1 MYRLQV
7 KLKQHTPLIHF
18 QWDQKGATLRASEVK
33 PKLDKFIIQRF
44 FFNDFELC
52 KCYLVGY
59 DPRHQEKIRRKFE
72 EEGFRALNY
81 KIRIEPQGEK
91 QIIKDSESLKMYFAN
106 IGNDAK
112 KYGVMYSDGVCIQFE
127 SIFDSV
133 IQLLKEHLA
142 AFLMVTN
149 LGARQSKGYGSF
161 YIDTDVHRNQ
171 PLNVALN
178 LRYQFNLRGN
188 LGYVFTTLNDFYA
201 VLRSG
206 INDQKGLYI
215 KSALFKYLK
224 DQLHEQWDK
233 KTIKQHFLT
242 EREKILEREAHPE
255 SEAIEYET
263 GIFELPEQEESF
275 SLKGRTVECPLDNSH
290 YLTKELLGLST
301 VERWKVKTDNSGD
314 FASFKLTRE
323 SNEIERFRSPLFFKP
338 IENERG
344 YYTIYFEA
352 RPIPEQMTDQL
363 FLIEGE
369 GRGMFAIR
377 TRSSFDIQDY
387 LDYVFREISLDE
399 LCCKKEGREA
409 ERKCNTLKNI
419 FNQLRNNL

>member
-18 QWDQKGATLRASEVK
+18 QWNQKGATLRASELK
-33 PKLDKFIIQRF
+33 PKLDKFIIQRSF
-44 FFNDFELC
+44 NNDFESC
-52 KCYLVGY
+52 KCFLVGY
-59 DPRHQEKIRRKFE
+59 DRRCQEKIRRKFE

-81 KIRIEPQGEK
+81 KVRVEPQGEK
-91 QIIKDSESLKMYFAN
+91 QEIKDDASLKMYFAN
-106 IGNDAK
+106 IGNDAE
-112 KYGVMYSDGVCIQFE
+112 KYGVMYSDGVCLQFE

-149 LGARQSKGYGSF
+149 FGARQSKGYGSF
-161 YIDTDVHRNQ
+161 YIDTDVHKGK
-171 PLNVALN
+171 PLNVAVN
-178 LRYQFNLRGN
+178 LRYRFNLEGD

-263 GIFELPEQEESF
+263 GISEPPEQEKSF
-275 SLKGRTVECPLDNSH
+275 SLKGRTIECPLDNSH

-301 VERWKVKTDNSGD
+301 IEKWKVKTDNNGG

-323 SNEIERFRSPLFFKP
+323 SDEIERFQSPLFFKL
-338 IENERG
+338 IKNEEG
-344 YYTIYFEA
+344 YTIYFEP
-352 RPIPEQMTDQL
+352 RPIPEQMTNQL

-369 GRGMFAIR
+369 GRGKFAIR
-377 TRSSFDIQDY
+377 TRSAFDIQDY
-387 LDYVFREISLDE
+387 LNYVFSSVSLAG

-409 ERKCNTLKNI
+409 NEKYSTLENI